1 MPWPFGATALPP
13 VQERR
18 DSEKGARGRISVSS
32 TSAVFTGHLRLMFR
46 AHHDSIEN
54 DQALQACVQW
64 WPHSMPH
71 YCKHQLCWNHT
82 PRTASHRQH
91 NSSPPP
97 SHSFFSGTSQHKRTS
112 RTHTHEQ
119 RHKAH
124 SAESI
129 GVVCVQTKGHA
140 LMWRDQSPRWQRVL
154 PPSHKHPL
162 CDVLR
167 ARSKRLVLFC
177 SVDWLVESCM
187 SLNENR
193 GRFSSSSSRKN
204 ISG

>member
-1 MPWPFGATALPP
+1 MPP

-97 SHSFFSGTSQHKRTS
+97 SHSFFSGTSQQNMSLH
-112 RTHTHEQ
+112 THTHMSNDT
-119 RHKAH
+119 RHTVPKALVWCVCKQKGMH
-124 SAESI
+124 SCGEISHLDGSECCLHRTSTLAVMFCAREAN
-129 GVVCVQTKGHA
+129 A
-140 LMWRDQSPRWQRVL
+140 LFFSVLLTGWWNRVSERKSRSL
-154 PPSHKHPL
+154 QFELITQEHL
-162 CDVLR
+162 WLR
-167 ARSKRLVLFC
+167 LG
-177 SVDWLVESCM
+177 
-187 SLNENR
+187 R
-193 GRFSSSSSRKN
+193 G
-204 ISG
+204 